1 MYVFAEPVTEE
12 QADEIQSTGEA
23 AQKEFARRV
32 VGIGKDNP
40 EVQEAWQNVQGE
52 VDEQV
57 DVDNKDP
64 TDQTAD
70 VTIEGAKDVDSD
82 NTATTEEDGSAAE
95 KPKGPLMGW
104 TLTVRNKVNGS
115 YINTP
120 QDISKDD
127 QWLVEYHVQEI
138 PEGSRWR
145 LYDMVKE
152 RRSKLMFPVN
162 EEPEPRL
169 KRYRESIQ
177 RISNRGRRWRDEQD
191 KIDEELGVEVYKPM
205 GPGSEESGIVG
216 KTSGE
221 VTEKEAGQE
230 AVKMEKTK
238 AEEAGKEEAVSEP
251 TEKKKSWFGL

>member
-1 MYVFAEPVTEE
+1 MYIFAEPVTEE

-70 VTIEGAKDVDSD
+70 VMVEGAEDVESD
-82 NTATTEEDGSAAE
+82 NTATTGEDGPAAE

-104 TLTVRNKVNGS
+104 TLTVRNKVNDG
-115 YINTP
+115 YVNTP
-120 QDISKDD
+120 RDISKDD
-127 QWLVEYHVQEI
+127 NWLVEYHVQDI
-138 PEGSRWR
+138 PEDSRWR

-169 KRYRESIQ
+169 KKYRESIQ
-177 RISNRGRRWRDEQD
+177 RISNRGRQWRNEQD
-191 KIDEELGVEVYKPM
+191 KIDKELGVEVYKPM
-205 GPGSEESGIVG
+205 GPGSEASGN
-216 KTSGE
+216 GE
-221 VTEKEAGQE
+221 VTKKEARPE
-230 AVKMEKTK
+230 AVQMEETK
-238 AEEAGKEEAVSEP
+238 VEEAGKEEAVDKP
-251 TEKKKSWFGL
+251 AEKKKSWFGL